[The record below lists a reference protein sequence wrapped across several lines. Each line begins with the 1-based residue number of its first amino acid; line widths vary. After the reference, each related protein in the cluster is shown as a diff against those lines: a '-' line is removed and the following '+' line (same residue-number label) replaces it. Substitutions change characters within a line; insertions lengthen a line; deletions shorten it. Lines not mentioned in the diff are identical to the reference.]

1 MKSFTDYLEIVQE
14 MEEALTQ
21 DGFKKLIN
29 EQANYISEA
38 LMNAGFPAESNKTL
52 QDEDYKNIYR
62 DFKSK
67 VPGSAILPTITEIT
81 DKTMAEYWTLFKKL
95 VNQIDIRKIKK

>member
-14 MEEALTQ
+14 MKEILTQ
-21 DGFKKLIN
+21 DRFKKLIN

-38 LMNAGFPAESNKTL
+38 LMNAGFLAESNKIL
-52 QDEDYKNIYR
+52 QDKDYKNIYI

-67 VPGSAILPTITEIT
+67 VPGGAILPTIAEIT
-81 DKTMAEYWTLFKKL
+81 DEKMKEYWTLFKKL
-95 VNQIDIRKIKK
+95 VDQIDIRKIKK